1 MVLIVDS
8 SLINTQASPSATGSV
23 STNSGFFQVVLTN
36 PIQPVLITIA
46 SGTTN
51 PTIDLGAF
59 VFSGAGILPQITI
72 DSEDVNHTSVAIST
86 GTTVTSA
93 DPSWNG
99 VIAAPTVTTVT
110 LPVV

>member
-1 MVLIVDS
+1 M
-8 SLINTQASPSATGSV
+8 
-23 STNSGFFQVVLTN
+23 STNSGSSQVVLTN
-36 PIQPVLITIA
+36 PIQPAVITIA

-51 PTIDLGAF
+51 PTINLGAF
-59 VFSGAGILPQITI
+59 IFSGAGILPQITI

-93 DPSWNG
+93 DPTWNG
-99 VIAAPTVTTVT
+99 IITPPTVTTVT